1 MFLACIM
8 VFIKRE
14 RKIKEIFRQDY
25 EIRASYK
32 ACSYWN
38 LCYLKAKPIETPPIS
53 SASVQFI
60 CKPTP

>member
-38 LCYLKAKPIETPPIS
+38 LCYLKAKPMETPPIS
-53 SASVQFI
+53 SRSV
-60 CKPTP
+60 